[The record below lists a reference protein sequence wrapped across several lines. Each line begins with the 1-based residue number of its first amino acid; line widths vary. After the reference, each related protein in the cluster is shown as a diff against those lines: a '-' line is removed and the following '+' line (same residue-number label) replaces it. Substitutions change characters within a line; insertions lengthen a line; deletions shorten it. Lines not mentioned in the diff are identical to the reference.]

1 MRTRSTAG
9 QASTEY
15 VAIVAL
21 VAVVFSALAGVLVA
35 APDLR
40 GSLVATIRTGLCIV
54 GGDICRTAD
63 AKARGLDP
71 CIVQDE
77 DHRRRT
83 GATVAFVRV
92 GGTQQYAIERRSD
105 GTYRVSAGDGQD
117 GGLTAGLGF
126 ALGGGVHVG
135 VDGTAAVTFTGGKS
149 WELPDE
155 AALDSFL
162 ARVQSRYDLGK
173 DMTEFMRLVPPPAE
187 RYASAVGDATGELA
201 AELASKKHST
211 KPLGEEA
218 GLRTAIGTRTGGGG
232 KVWYLEAGA
241 ELSGALGDVVPALGG
256 KGGVLVEWRTGD
268 RPSVTLRKAA
278 RQGTRTTETVVRLPL
293 ARDDDLL
300 SASRS
305 TLALLSGP
313 TAKLAGRD
321 FAQRVRAR
329 ATVEHDV
336 YEEQTHADGWNYG
349 ARLGIAVGA
358 ERGRTVTT
366 RRLVDATVEG
376 PGGTTAKRIDCL
388 GPGAA

>member
-1 MRTRSTAG
+1 
-9 QASTEY
+9 
-15 VAIVAL
+15 
-21 VAVVFSALAGVLVA
+21 
-35 APDLR
+35 
-40 GSLVATIRTGLCIV
+40 
-54 GGDICRTAD
+54 
-63 AKARGLDP
+63 
-71 CIVQDE
+71 
-77 DHRRRT
+77 
-83 GATVAFVRV
+83 VRM

-105 GTYRVSAGDGQD
+105 GTYRVSASDGQD

-187 RYASAVGDATGELA
+187 RYASTAGDATGELA

-256 KGGVLVEWRTGD
+256 KGGLLVEWRTGD

-329 ATVEHDV
+329 PSST
-336 YEEQTHADGWNYG
+336 TST
-349 ARLGIAVGA
+349 RS
-358 ERGRTVTT
+358 RRTPTAGTT
-366 RRLVDATVEG
+366 G
-376 PGGTTAKRIDCL
+376 PGWGSRWERSAAGRSP
-388 GPGAA
+388 PGASSTPPSRAPAARPRSASTASARAPREADRRSLRGGPRMASEPRARVVGPCSTRSTS